1 MADSVIAPIAW
12 MTAIAHLGAPRVSIF
27 MNFIPVLTVPA
38 AVAFLGKSLH
48 YYHLIRG
55 ALNWGAFT

>member
-12 MTAIAHLGAPRVSIF
+12 MTAVAHLGASEVSIF
-27 MNFIPVLTVPA
+27 MNLIPVMTVLA

-55 ALNWGAFT
+55 ALNWEAFT

>member
-1 MADSVIAPIAW
+1 
-12 MTAIAHLGAPRVSIF
+12 MTAVAHLGASEVSIF
-27 MNFIPVLTVPA
+27 MNLIPVMTVLA

-55 ALNWGAFT
+55 ALNWEAFT